1 MPRVRGILAIG
12 ALCLA
17 LTACTS
23 PIPGVPGPTG
33 STPPSDAAAPPQPQ
47 AGGGSSQAGGCPLDA
62 ADLSTATSLTWELR
76 DTKVDYPLETAESLK
91 ATVCVFTAA
100 DAPQFGGDPLVLRVD
115 TISGADA
122 AALRT
127 NFERT
132 CTSNDGKLE
141 PSTATDGAEV
151 CRRDSSV
158 VEGNIAGSGRTVDVY
173 VVNAD
178 NATAKKLTPSFDD
191 VLAAVS

>member
-1 MPRVRGILAIG
+1 MPRVRATLAIS
-12 ALCLA
+12 ALCVALA
-17 LTACTS
+17 ACTS
-23 PIPGVPGPTG
+23 AIPGVPAPAG
-33 STPPSDAAAPPQPQ
+33 SAPSDAAAPAEAQ
-47 AGGGSSQAGGCPLDA
+47 AGGGSSQAGGCPLEA
-62 ADLSTATSLTWELR
+62 ADLSAATSLTWELR

-100 DAPQFGGDPLVLRVD
+100 EAPQFGGDPLVMRVD
-115 TISGADA
+115 TVTGADA
-122 AALRT
+122 AALRS

-132 CTSNDGKLE
+132 CTSNDGTVE

-158 VEGNIAGSGRTVDVY
+158 VEGDIVGSGRTVDVY
-173 VVNAD
+173 LVNAD
-178 NATAKKLTPSFDD
+178 TATAEKLTPSFDA